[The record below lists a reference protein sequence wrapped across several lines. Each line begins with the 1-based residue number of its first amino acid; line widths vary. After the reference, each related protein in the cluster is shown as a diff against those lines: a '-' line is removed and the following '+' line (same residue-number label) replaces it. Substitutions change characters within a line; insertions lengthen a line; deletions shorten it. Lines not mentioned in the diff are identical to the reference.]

1 MIQRLNRTEPSTKI
15 LHRLREAG
23 LGSSWTGQGH
33 GPDEGALIRDNQ
45 GVPVIGFFLYRLAT
59 IADDLRNNWHVS
71 LLTIERNS
79 LYGLNDGC
87 RQTRS
92 GRRRPVDVRAL
103 MDITLT
109 LGNV

>member
-1 MIQRLNRTEPSTKI
+1 MVQRLNRTEPSTKI
-15 LHRLREAG
+15 LHRLRKGG
-23 LGSSWTGQGH
+23 LCSTRTGQGH

-71 LLTIERNS
+71 LLTIEENF
-79 LYGLNDGC
+79 LYDSTMMPPNPF
-87 RQTRS
+87 R
-92 GRRRPVDVRAL
+92 RRRPVDVRAL
-103 MDITLT
+103 IDITLT

>member
-23 LGSSWTGQGH
+23 LGSTWTGQGH

-71 LLTIERNS
+71 LLTIEENF
-79 LYGLNDGC
+79 LYGFNERC
-87 RQTRS
+87 RQSFRAT
-92 GRRRPVDVRAL
+92 PALWDVRSH
-103 MDITLT
+103 
-109 LGNV
+109 GYNVDLR

>member
-23 LGSSWTGQGH
+23 LGSTWTGQGH
-33 GPDEGALIRDNQ
+33 GPDEGTLIRDNQ

-71 LLTIERNS
+71 LLTIDENF
-79 LYGLNDGC
+79 LYDSTTMPPKSVQATPA
-87 RQTRS
+87 R
-92 GRRRPVDVRAL
+92 GRAHAHRYNVDLR
-103 MDITLT
+103 
-109 LGNV
+109 